1 MDYIACIAEGS
12 AETAIIDI
20 LLNHDL
26 LFFNRNEMLDEKVL
40 RCRSAGTFE
49 TRYLR
54 KGFEDKITVYRV
66 LDSRRENFRLSKAY
80 VHKVSVINVVTAP
93 EIEMLIILKENQYEE
108 YKKARLKPS
117 EFCKSVLKYHDVK
130 SYAFVSAY
138 FSDPSDLLAAMK
150 QYKEISRIPKGEWTL
165 LDLVKPGIASKTAN
179 QNVQHDAEAD

>member
-54 KGFEDKITVYRV
+54 KGFEGKITVYRV

-108 YKKARLKPS
+108 YKKTRLKPS
-117 EFCKSVLKYHDVK
+117 EFCKAVLKYHDVK

-138 FSDPSDLLAAMK
+138 FSEPSDLLAAMK

-165 LDLVKPGIASKTAN
+165 LDLVKPGIASKTSN
-179 QNVQHDAEAD
+179 QNVQHDAETD

>member
-1 MDYIACIAEGS
+1 MICCFSIVMKCWMKRCSAAEARG
-12 AETAIIDI
+12 
-20 LLNHDL
+20 LLKPDTYG
-26 LFFNRNEMLDEKVL
+26 KV
-40 RCRSAGTFE
+40 SKA
-49 TRYLR
+49 
-54 KGFEDKITVYRV
+54 K
-66 LDSRRENFRLSKAY
+66 SRFTECLIPDGKNFRLSKAY

-93 EIEMLIILKENQYEE
+93 EIEMLIILKENQYGE

-138 FSDPSDLLAAMK
+138 FSEPSDLLAAMK

-165 LDLVKPGIASKTAN
+165 LDLVKPGIASETAN